1 MSQSEP
7 EPTATIEIGG
17 QAEVIPAKTEADE
30 EAEEESE

>member
-17 QAEVIPAKTEADE
+17 DAEVIPAEQITEADE
-30 EAEEESE
+30 EEEG